1 MKPPNGHGRSWLSVS
16 YTLLLYLVSPLLFT
30 HTLVQAIRTRDSRYF
45 YQRLGFRQRDHLPEP
60 IWIHAASVGE
70 VIAAEPLI
78 HGLKKRFPQ
87 TSVVVTTGTPAGGE
101 IARLRL
107 SKIAEHAY
115 LPIDFPG
122 SVKRFLRQLKPA
134 CALIMETELWFN
146 LYSTCSAMDISVLII
161 NGRLSSRT
169 LNARH
174 WLRRLHAATLARVDA
189 ILARSVTDGE
199 GFVALGAPPDR
210 VKVIGNIKFA
220 ATSPETSTDP
230 VISRPYV
237 LMAST
242 HDDEELRLLKL
253 WKAHRRQ
260 HLLVIAPRHPDRLG
274 DILKQLQPLS
284 EHIAVRSRSDQINS
298 RTEVYIVDTVGELG
312 AFMAN
317 ADLVF
322 MGGSLV
328 PRGGHNV
335 LEPARLGKAIIF
347 GPYMDN
353 FLDESESLLANQAA
367 VRIADD
373 EALKC
378 CLTRLLESQ
387 HDRDELGRRAKSL
400 VQGYQD
406 IAERYIDEISD
417 RSRLCYG

>member
-1 MKPPNGHGRSWLSVS
+1 MKPSSGHGRSWLSIS
-16 YTLLLYLVSPLLFT
+16 YTLLLYIISPLLFT
-30 HTLVQAIRTRDSRYF
+30 HVLVHAIRTRDSRYF
-45 YQRLGFRQRDHLPEP
+45 YQRLGFRQHDHPSKP

-78 HGLKKRFPQ
+78 HSLKKRYPQ
-87 TSVVVTTGTPAGGE
+87 SSIVVTTGTPAGGE

-107 SKIAEHAY
+107 PKTTEHQY
-115 LPIDFPG
+115 LPIDFPS
-122 SVKRFLRQLKPA
+122 SVKRFLRRLKPA

-146 LYSTCSAMDISVLII
+146 LYNTCSAMDISVLII

-169 LNARH
+169 LSARP
-174 WLRRLHAATLARVDA
+174 WLRRLYAATLTRVDA
-189 ILARSVTDGE
+189 ILARSATDKE

-210 VKVIGNIKFA
+210 VKVIGNIKLA
-220 ATSPETSTDP
+220 ATSPETLIDP

-284 EHIAVRSRSDQINS
+284 EHIAVRSRSDPIGS
-298 RTEVYIVDTVGELG
+298 RTEVYIVDTVGELS

-322 MGGSLV
+322 MGGSLI

-347 GPYMDN
+347 GPHMDN
-353 FLDESESLLANQAA
+353 FLDESEVLLANEAA
-367 VRIADD
+367 IQIADD
-373 EALKC
+373 EALQS
-378 CLTRLLESQ
+378 CLKRLLESQ
-387 HDRDELGRRAKSL
+387 HERDELGRRAKSL

-406 IAERYIDEISD
+406 IAERYVDEIAD